1 MAGTL
6 FVVATPIGNLEDIT
20 LRALRTLREVDLIAA
35 EDTRRT
41 AKLLAHHN
49 IHRPMASLHEHN
61 EYREAPKLIERIAA
75 GISVALVSDAGTPG
89 ISDPGEYLVR
99 LAHERQIRVTPIPGP
114 SAVAA
119 ALSASGQPASEFVFM
134 GFPPRSGKARQDW
147 MTRLAGESR
156 TVVAFESPH
165 RIQSTLRSLTELL
178 GGRQIQIHR
187 EITKLHEE
195 LVTSP
200 INSSDW
206 TVKTIGE
213 FVLVIEP
220 VRDTTDSRTAEV
232 SGADEAVRL
241 VGCMTT
247 SCGFAIEKSILMAA
261 KAFELEAAVV
271 KKAWKKHRILVNRRA
286 EQLP

>member
-49 IHRPMASLHEHN
+49 IHRPMVSLHEHN
-61 EYREAPKLIERIAA
+61 EYREAPKLIERIVA

-89 ISDPGEYLVR
+89 ISDPGEHLVR
-99 LAHERQIRVTPIPGP
+99 LAHERQVKVSPIPGP
-114 SAVAA
+114 SAIAA

-147 MTRLAGESR
+147 MARLAAESR

-165 RIQSTLRSLTELL
+165 RVESTLQGLRELL
-178 GGRQIQIHR
+178 VERQIQIHR
-187 EITKLHEE
+187 ELTKLNEE
-195 LVTSP
+195 FVISP
-200 INSSDW
+200 IISADRSIN
-206 TVKTIGE
+206 TLGE

-220 VRDTTDSRTAEV
+220 VRDTRESQVASKAKTDKA
-232 SGADEAVRL
+232 ALL

-247 SCGFAIEKSILMAA
+247 TCGFELQTAIMMTSRAL
-261 KAFELEAAVV
+261 ELEPSAV
-271 KKAWKKHRILVNRRA
+271 KKAWKKHRILANRSVD
-286 EQLP
+286 ELP